1 MNKYIAEFIGTFF
14 LVLVVGLTGS
24 PVAIGLTLALMVYT
38 FASTSGSNF
47 NPAVSFGLW
56 INQKLSNYDFPR
68 YVLSQLLGGA
78 VAVLFIRLVMKKS
91 MEVLLPA
98 DTSVLMGI
106 ALEALFTFLF
116 VTVIYNV
123 AVKKS
128 SLPNQYFGFA
138 IGLTIFVAA
147 TAVGKLTGGA
157 FNPAVGL
164 MPVLLNT
171 ETVSVN
177 TNSLI
182 VYFVGPMLG
191 ALCAAF
197 LYRYMKEDLSLIH
210 I

>member
-1 MNKYIAEFIGTFF
+1 
-14 LVLVVGLTGS
+14 
-24 PVAIGLTLALMVYT
+24 
-38 FASTSGSNF
+38 
-47 NPAVSFGLW
+47 
-56 INQKLSNYDFPR
+56 
-68 YVLSQLLGGA
+68 
-78 VAVLFIRLVMKKS
+78 
-91 MEVLLPA
+91 
-98 DTSVLMGI
+98 
-106 ALEALFTFLF
+106 
-116 VTVIYNV
+116 
-123 AVKKS
+123 VKKS

-171 ETVSVN
+171 ETISVN

-197 LYRYMKEDLSLIH
+197 LYRYMKEDSKKR
-210 I
+210 